1 MDSIPCLGCS
11 EFFIPR
17 NRSQEYCSKPECQ
30 KTRKS
35 LWQKEKMKNDPE
47 YKETQKL
54 SNQKWLLNNSDY
66 WKNYRNKNPEKAIRN
81 RMLQRIRNRRCKG
94 IPDMPVTTII
104 AKMDA
109 RKPSTIK
116 LEGGFWLVPTIA
128 KMDAAKIYSHLIPE
142 RYKLL

>member
-30 KTRKS
+30 KARKA
-35 LWQKEKMKNDPE
+35 LWQKEKIKKDPE

-54 SNQKWLLNNSDY
+54 SNQKWLLNNPDY
-66 WKNYRNKNPEKAIRN
+66 WRNYRKKKPEKAIRN
-81 RMLQRIRNRRCKG
+81 RMLQRIRNRRRKG
-94 IPDMPVTTII
+94 VPDKAVTTII

-109 RKPSTIK
+109 RKPASIK

-128 KMDAAKIYSHLIPE
+128 KMDAAKIYSHLITDS
-142 RYKLL
+142 YK

>member
-11 EFFIPR
+11 DFFIPR
-17 NRSQEYCSKPECQ
+17 NRSQEYCSKPACQ
-30 KTRKS
+30 KARKA
-35 LWQKEKMKNDPE
+35 LWQKEKLKNDPE

-54 SNQKWLLNNSDY
+54 SNQKWLLDNPDY
-66 WKNYRNKNPEKAIRN
+66 WKNYRQKNPEKAIRN
-81 RMLQRIRNRRCKG
+81 KLLQRIRNRSG
-94 IPDMPVTTII
+94 DGVLNLPITTII

-109 RKPSTIK
+109 RKPASIK

-142 RYKLL
+142 RYK

>member
-1 MDSIPCLGCS
+1 MDSIVCLGCS

-30 KTRKS
+30 KARKA
-35 LWQKEKMKNDPE
+35 LWQKEKIKNDHE

-66 WKNYRNKNPEKAIRN
+66 WKNYRQKNPEKTIRN
-81 RMLQRIRNRRCKG
+81 RMLQRVRNRSRYG
-94 IPDMPVTTII
+94 ILDMPVTTII

-109 RKPSTIK
+109 GK
-116 LEGGFWLVPTIA
+116 
-128 KMDAAKIYSHLIPE
+128 YSNH
-142 RYKLL
+142 YGTN